1 MCQSRLSCDCSS
13 IIKAVL
19 VVVVSSIRKDL
30 KKCHVEVECEHS
42 VANFDYLFYGQ
53 MIIEKEKK
61 LEVKIGL
68 AFLSLLFFI
77 VTLERCEL

>member
-61 LEVKIGL
+61 MKSKL
-68 AFLSLLFFI
+68 ALPFYHYCFFI
-77 VTLERCEL
+77 VALERCEL

>member
-61 LEVKIGL
+61 LEVKIDL
-68 AFLSLLFFI
+68 AFVSLLFFS
-77 VTLERCEL
+77 LSP